1 MSHTSPGLYADR
13 LIRLMR
19 ESIARCDL
27 NLNGLTVLTEAATGA
42 YVITPLLAAMAGAPE
57 VYAIAKASRFGSVDD
72 VVDHTYDLARKIGVD
87 RAITI
92 IGNATPAIL
101 EKTDILTNSGHVRPI
116 TAAVISHLKS
126 GAVVPLM
133 YENWEFR
140 ESDLDLEACHGRGIR
155 VGGTNERHPAIGVF
169 EFLGIMA
176 VKLLLDAGIAVY
188 KSKILLI
195 CDNDFGAYI
204 ETGLRS
210 AGAYIQCHPHVPKEP
225 AMLDAVM
232 IAATP
237 REESVLT
244 RDEIQRIALHSPGA
258 VIAQFYGDL
267 DRQVL
272 TQYGIPVCPE
282 RAPEKGHMGILPSAV
297 GPEPIIRLQTG
308 GLKAGEVLHS
318 GRFVHGD
325 LHAQFVELLWPK
337 AMNDSA

>member
-1 MSHTSPGLYADR
+1 MSHTSPGLCADR

-42 YVITPLLAAMAGAPE
+42 YVVTPLVAAMAGAQE
-57 VYAIAKASRFGSVDD
+57 VYAIAKPSRFGSVDN
-72 VVDHTYDLARKIGVD
+72 VAHHTYDLARTIGVD
-87 RAITI
+87 RTITI
-92 IGNATPAIL
+92 IDNSTQAIL

-140 ESDLDLEACHGRGIR
+140 ESDLDLEACQRRGIR

-176 VKLLLDAGIAVY
+176 VKLLLDAGISVY
-188 KSKILLI
+188 KSKVLLI
-195 CDNDFGAYI
+195 CDNDFSAYI

-210 AGAYIQCHPHVPKEP
+210 AGAYIQCHAQVPKEP
-225 AMLDAVM
+225 AMLDAVL

-237 REESVLT
+237 REGSVLT
-244 RDEIQRIALHSPGA
+244 RDEMQRIALYSPGA
-258 VIAQFYGDL
+258 VMAQFYGDL
-267 DRQVL
+267 DRQAL
-272 TQYGIPVCPE
+272 TEYGIPVWPE
-282 RAPEKGHMGILPSAV
+282 RAPEQGHMGILPSAV
-297 GPEPIIRLQTG
+297 GPEPIVRLQTG

-318 GRFVHGD
+318 GRFAHDD
-325 LHAQFVELLWPK
+325 LQAQFVELLDPK
-337 AMNDSA
+337 LA